1 MSEGRIGVIGLGKM
15 GLPIAGHLT
24 ASGQATAGYDPSP
37 DARAAAKAKNVDIVS
52 DLGELVR
59 GSACSLVVVGN
70 DEQLLDVCLSPGGVL
85 DSAERGH
92 AVFICSTVS
101 PETSIRIGERGA
113 AVGVHV
119 LDATLSRGEFGA
131 IDGNLLMM
139 AAGPEDVLQRWV
151 ETFRCFAPDI
161 VHLGRLGA
169 GQVGKLTNNLLVW
182 VNLVGNYEALRLGM
196 RFGVDQEKL
205 RQALLLSG
213 GDNPMM
219 RTWRR
224 PRPMPWAED
233 DMAIVMERA
242 DALRLP
248 MPMAGLVRELV
259 KEIKNRKREWGT
271 DPESYENMFDFVEWL
286 ESATASATEGTI
298 A

>member
-1 MSEGRIGVIGLGKM
+1 MKDGRIAVVGLGKM

-24 ASGQATAGYDPSP
+24 ASGQPTAGYDPSP
-37 DARAAAKAKNVDIVS
+37 QAQAAARERGVEVLA
-52 DLGELVR
+52 DLAELVR
-59 GSACSLVVVGN
+59 SSAATLIVVGN
-70 DEQLLDVCLSPGGVL
+70 DEQVVDVCLSAGGVI
-85 DSAERGH
+85 DAAAPGH

-101 PETSIRIGERGA
+101 PETSVRIGERGSA
-113 AVGVHV
+113 AGVHV

-131 IDGNLLMM
+131 IDGTLLMM
-139 AAGPEDVLQRWV
+139 GAGPEEVLDEWAD
-151 ETFRCFAPDI
+151 TFRCFAPDI
-161 VHLGRLGA
+161 VHLGSLGA

-233 DMAIVMERA
+233 DMAIVLERA
-242 DALRLP
+242 DALRIPL
-248 MPMAGLVRELV
+248 PMAGLVRELV
-259 KEIKNRKREWGT
+259 KDIKIRKRGWGT
-271 DPESYENMFDFVEWL
+271 DPESYESMFDFVEWV
-286 ESATASATEGTI
+286 ESAAAAPRTEVSA
-298 A
+298 

>member
-1 MSEGRIGVIGLGKM
+1 MKDGRIAVIGLGKM
-15 GLPIAGHLT
+15 GLPIAEHLT
-24 ASGQATAGYDPSP
+24 KSGQPTAGYDPSP
-37 DARAAAKAKNVDIVS
+37 QARAAAWDRGVDVV
-52 DLGELVR
+52 DDPAELVR
-59 GSACSLVVVGN
+59 GSAATLVVVGT
-70 DEQLLDVCLSPGGVL
+70 DEQVVDVCLSAGGVI
-85 DSAERGH
+85 DSAAAGH

-101 PETSIRIGERGA
+101 PETSVRVGERGA
-113 AVGVHV
+113 ARGVHV

-131 IDGNLLMM
+131 IDGKLLMM
-139 AAGPEDVLQRWV
+139 GAGPEDVLNAWADA
-151 ETFRCFAPDI
+151 FRCFAPDI
-161 VHLGRLGA
+161 VHLGDLGA

-182 VNLVGNYEALRLGM
+182 VNLVGNFEALRLGM

-248 MPMAGLVRELV
+248 LPMAGLVRELV
-259 KEIKNRKREWGT
+259 KDIKNRKREWGT
-271 DPESYENMFDFVEWL
+271 DPESYESMFDFVEWL
-286 ESATASATEGTI
+286 ESTAGSPRTEVP

>member
-1 MSEGRIGVIGLGKM
+1 
-15 GLPIAGHLT
+15 
-24 ASGQATAGYDPSP
+24 
-37 DARAAAKAKNVDIVS
+37 
-52 DLGELVR
+52 
-59 GSACSLVVVGN
+59 
-70 DEQLLDVCLSPGGVL
+70 
-85 DSAERGH
+85 
-92 AVFICSTVS
+92 VFICSTVS

-113 AVGVHV
+113 GVGVHV

-131 IDGNLLMM
+131 IDGRLLMM
-139 AAGPEDVLQRWV
+139 GAGPEEVLDAWAD
-151 ETFRCFAPDI
+151 TFRCFAPDI
-161 VHLGRLGA
+161 VHLGSLGA

-242 DALRLP
+242 DALGIPL
-248 MPMAGLVRELV
+248 PMAGLVRELV
-259 KEIKNRKREWGT
+259 KDIKIRKREWGT
-271 DPESYENMFDFVEWL
+271 DPESYETMFDFVEWV
-286 ESATASATEGTI
+286 ESTAGSRRAEVSA
-298 A
+298 

>member
-1 MSEGRIGVIGLGKM
+1 MGDGRVGVVGLGKM

-24 ASGQATAGYDPSP
+24 ASGHPTAGYDASVE
-37 DARAAAKAKNVDIVS
+37 ARRAAESKGIDVVAAVGD
-52 DLGELVR
+52 LVR
-59 GSACSLVVVGN
+59 GSACTLIVVGN
-70 DEQLLDVCLSPGGVL
+70 DEQVLDVCLSEGGVI
-85 DSAERGH
+85 DSAEPGH
-92 AVFICSTVS
+92 VVFICSTVS
-101 PETSIRIGERGA
+101 PETSVRIGERGA
-113 AVGVHV
+113 AAGVDV

-131 IDGNLLMM
+131 IDGTLLMM
-139 AAGPEDVLQRWV
+139 GAGPQEVLDTWAD
-151 ETFRCFAPDI
+151 TFRCFATDI
-161 VHLGRLGA
+161 VHLGDLGA

-233 DMAIVMERA
+233 DMTIVMERA
-242 DALRLP
+242 DALRISL
-248 MPMAGLVRELV
+248 PMAGLVRELV
-259 KEIKNRKREWGT
+259 KDIKIRKREWGI
-271 DPESYENMFDFVEWL
+271 DPESYESMFDFVEWV
-286 ESATASATEGTI
+286 ESAARAR